1 MIIGSGLIARAFAPH
16 APILN
21 DTCIYAAGVSN
32 SGCTDPS
39 EFTRDEDRLRAA
51 IASMPASTRLVYFST
66 CSVGDPSLAR
76 TGYVVHKQRL
86 ERLVEGRPPY
96 LVVRL
101 PQVAGRTPN
110 PHTLL
115 NYLYARITRSEK
127 FDLWKQARRNIIDV
141 DDATA
146 IILYLIQREEAV
158 DEIVNVANPRSSSMP
173 EIVAAL
179 EAATHHRAVYNLV
192 DRGASYE
199 IDTARIAGAISAL
212 QLPFGEAYL
221 SRTVAKYYYPHV
233 QLQP

>member
-1 MIIGSGLIARAFAPH
+1 MIIGSGLIARAFAEH
-16 APILN
+16 ASMLN

-39 EFTRDEDRLRAA
+39 EFARDEERLRAA
-51 IASMPASTRLVYFST
+51 LASLPASTRLVYFST
-66 CSVGDPSLAR
+66 CSAEDPSLNHSD
-76 TGYVVHKQRL
+76 YVVHKRCL
-86 ERLVEGRPPY
+86 EKLVEQRPPY

-141 DDATA
+141 DDAA
-146 IILYLIQREEAV
+146 NLILYLIRSGHGGET
-158 DEIVNVANPRSSSMP
+158 VNVANPQSSSMT
-173 EIVAAL
+173 EIVEAL
-179 EAATHHRAVYNLV
+179 EAATRHRAVYRVV

-199 IDTARIAGAISAL
+199 IDTSGISHAITAL
-212 QLPFGEAYL
+212 GIPFGEAYL
-221 SRTVAKYYYPHV
+221 SRTVAKYYWP
-233 QLQP
+233 P

>member
-1 MIIGSGLIARAFAPH
+1 MIIGSGLIARAFSPH
-16 APILN
+16 APTLN

-39 EFTRDEDRLRAA
+39 EFARDEDRLRAA
-51 IASMPASTRLVYFST
+51 IASMPAPTRLVYFST
-66 CSVGDPSLAR
+66 CSVGDPSMAQS
-76 TGYVVHKQRL
+76 GYVLHKRRL
-86 ERLVEGRPPY
+86 ESLVEQRPPY

-127 FDLWKQARRNIIDV
+127 FDLWKHACRNIIDV
-141 DDATA
+141 DDAAA
-146 IILYLIQREEAV
+146 IILYLIRHEQAV
-158 DEIVNVANPRSSSMP
+158 DEIINVANPRSSSMT
-173 EIVAAL
+173 EIVQAI
-179 EAATHHRAVYNLV
+179 EAATHHRAVYRLL
-192 DRGASYE
+192 DRGAAYE
-199 IDTARIAGAISAL
+199 IDTSRITKAITTL
-212 QLPFGEAYL
+212 QLPFGDAYL